1 MFAQIAYR
9 AMIYFFRSLALS
21 LAWPVAPR
29 FLSTGWLCTGED
41 RRTFFFFAVGR

>member
-29 FLSTGWLCTGED
+29 FLSRGWLFTGED
-41 RRTFFFFAVGR
+41 RRTFLFAVSR